1 VRLGAAVW
9 SESQRDKEIGLQSG
23 LADRL
28 QFPVAGTTISQ
39 EEKPPMKISIRLRD
53 IEWTP
58 ELRKDVERRIEFA
71 VDRYRPQVNEVLV
84 YLADL
89 NGPKGGVDK
98 LCQITANLRGRSNP
112 VLILER
118 ATEILPAV
126 SRAVHRLGN
135 RIGARIRRRKGPE
148 ARRFRAT
155 VRAASY

>member
-1 VRLGAAVW
+1 
-9 SESQRDKEIGLQSG
+9 
-23 LADRL
+23 
-28 QFPVAGTTISQ
+28 
-39 EEKPPMKISIRLRD
+39 MKISIRVRD

-58 ELRKDVERRIEFA
+58 GLRENVERSIEFA
-71 VDRYRPQVNEVLV
+71 VDRYGTHVNEVSV

-112 VLILER
+112 ILILEK

-126 SRAVHRLGN
+126 NRAAHRLGN
-135 RIGARIRRRKGPE
+135 RIGGRIRRRRRPV

-155 VRAASY
+155 VRAAAY

>member
-1 VRLGAAVW
+1 
-9 SESQRDKEIGLQSG
+9 
-23 LADRL
+23 
-28 QFPVAGTTISQ
+28 
-39 EEKPPMKISIRLRD
+39 MKTSIRVRN
-53 IEWTP
+53 IEWSP
-58 ELRKDVERRIEFA
+58 ELRKDVERSIKYA

-98 LCQITANLRGRSNP
+98 LCQITANLRGRSNR

-126 SRAVHRLGN
+126 HRAIHRLGN
-135 RIGARIRRRKGPE
+135 RIGARIRRRKRPE

-155 VRAASY
+155 VHAAAY